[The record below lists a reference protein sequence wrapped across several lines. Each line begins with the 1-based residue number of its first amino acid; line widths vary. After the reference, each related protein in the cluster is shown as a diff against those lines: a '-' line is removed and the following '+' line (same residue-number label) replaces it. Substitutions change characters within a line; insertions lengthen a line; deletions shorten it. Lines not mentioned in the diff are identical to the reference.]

1 MQNNHI
7 LSEKQETFINFL
19 IGKSQHPE
27 EEMPSINAISQELGL
42 SAACL
47 REQLELARNLGLIK
61 IQPRKGIQILR
72 YEFSPAVIKSLYY
85 AVKLSRD
92 YFEQYAQLRTHLE
105 RAFFLEAVAL
115 LEKEDLQAMYD
126 LIEQAQQKLDSDPV
140 QRPHIEHRKYHMLFF
155 EPLGNTFLTGLL
167 ETYWD
172 MYELVGLDVYTD
184 LDYLKSVWNYHRR
197 IVDLINNGKADE
209 AYELSIDH
217 MKLLYQR

>member
-7 LSEKQETFINFL
+7 LSDKQEKFIDFL
-19 IGKSQHPE
+19 ISKSRHPE
-27 EEMPSINAISQELGL
+27 EEMPSIHAISQELGF

-61 IQPRKGIQILR
+61 IQPRKGIEVLP
-72 YEFSPAVIKSLYY
+72 YEFAPAVIKSLYY
-85 AVKLSRD
+85 SVKLNRD
-92 YFEQYAQLRTHLE
+92 YFEQFAQLRTHLE
-105 RAFFLEAVAL
+105 RAFFKEAVAL
-115 LEKEDLQAMYD
+115 LNEEDIQAMVA
-126 LIEQAQQKLDSDPV
+126 LIEQAQQKLESTPI
-140 QRPHIEHRKYHMLFF
+140 QIPHNEHRRYHMLFF
-155 EPLGNTFLTGLL
+155 ERLGNIFLTGLL

-197 IVDLINNGKADE
+197 IVDLIKDDKSDE
-209 AYELSIDH
+209 AYELSMDH